1 MLLHNTPTWLTLNGT
16 NEVLELFSDRVIM
29 HHTGWLARRLPLF
42 FGGARMVYLD
52 EVTDVSL
59 SAVRFRPVVE
69 FRIVISS
76 IYQADLCAT
85 CFEGDYT
92 TACLMVD
99 RIEIFMEHGT
109 FQPPLGS

>member
-1 MLLHNTPTWLTLNGT
+1 MLLHNTPTRLTLNGT

-29 HHTGWLARRLPLF
+29 HHTSWLARWLPLF

-59 SAVRFRPVVE
+59 SVVRFKPVVE

-85 CFEGDYT
+85 CFEAGYA
-92 TACLMVD
+92 TACHMVD
-99 RIEIFMEHGT
+99 RIEMFIEHGA
-109 FQPPLGS
+109 FQPPLGE